1 MRTVYLIQSINNPK
15 QVYIGVTS
23 DFNQRLKYHNAG
35 KSIHT
40 KKHKPFKLIAA
51 FSFTDTQRAN
61 AFERYLKSGSG
72 RAFAK
77 RHFW

>member
-1 MRTVYLIQSINNPK
+1 MQTVYLIQSINHPK

-23 DFNQRLKYHNAG
+23 NFNQRLKYHNAG

-40 KKHKPFKLIAA
+40 NKYKPWKLVAA
-51 FSFTDTQRAN
+51 FCFANTQRAN